1 MHTSNSFLFHFFIE
15 KLSKSL
21 TILRVH
27 KHSTR
32 SEKEYLVHPHKP
44 GQCIYIFFKVR
55 WFFFFFEVFHFFFTC
70 VAAAQLTWYI
80 CIVRLWYFQLF
91 LLLTKKWTMLS
102 SFKLQLFAMLLF
114 VYHLIKIFIWHSL
127 YILPD
132 RQIDMILIILKGVY
146 LFFLNNMYKI
156 SNIRHRKLS

>member
-32 SEKEYLVHPHKP
+32 SEKEYLVHPQKP
-44 GQCIYIFFKVR
+44 GQCIYIFSKCVD
-55 WFFFFFEVFHFFFTC
+55 FFFFGIVSFFKC
-70 VAAAQLTWYI
+70 AAAAQHTWYI
-80 CIVRLWYFQLF
+80 CIVWLWYFQLF

-146 LFFLNNMYKI
+146 LFFLNNMFKI

>member
-32 SEKEYLVHPHKP
+32 SEKDYLVHPQKP
-44 GQCIYIFFKVR
+44 GQCIYICSKCVDFFFWIVSFFK
-55 WFFFFFEVFHFFFTC
+55 C

-80 CIVRLWYFQLF
+80 CIVWLWYFQLF
-91 LLLTKKWTMLS
+91 LLLTKKWTLLS

-114 VYHLIKIFIWHSL
+114 VYGLNFYMTFIIHTT
-127 YILPD
+127 
-132 RQIDMILIILKGVY
+132 RQTTWY
-146 LFFLNNMYKI
+146 NT
-156 SNIRHRKLS
+156 

>member
-32 SEKEYLVHPHKP
+32 SEKDYLVHPQKP
-44 GQCIYIFFKVR
+44 GQCIYICSKCVDFFFWIVSFFK
-55 WFFFFFEVFHFFFTC
+55 C

-114 VYHLIKIFIWHSL
+114 VYGLNFYMTFIIHTT
-127 YILPD
+127 
-132 RQIDMILIILKGVY
+132 RQTNWY
-146 LFFLNNMYKI
+146 NT
-156 SNIRHRKLS
+156 